1 MQFCPK
7 CGALML
13 PKQVE
18 QGPILVCDTCG
29 YTAKA
34 EKLEEYKIVKPAKQK
49 EMITVIEKEAK
60 PALPTARTKCPK
72 CGHGEA
78 YWWLRQT
85 RAADEATTRFYRC
98 AKCGHTWRE
107 YT

>member
-7 CGALML
+7 CGVLML
-13 PKQVE
+13 PKQIKDR
-18 QGPILVCDTCG
+18 PILVYSTCG
-29 YTAKA
+29 HATKA
-34 EKLEEYKIVKPAKQK
+34 AKLEEYKIVKPAKQK
-49 EMITVIEKEAK
+49 EMIAVIEKGAK

>member
-13 PKQVE
+13 PKQIE
-18 QGPILVCDTCG
+18 DRPILVCNTCG
-29 YTAKA
+29 HATKA
-34 EKLEEYKIVKPAKQK
+34 AKLEEYKIVKPAKQK
-49 EMITVIEKEAK
+49 EMIAVIEKGAK